1 MTVAPIPPG
10 YTSIT
15 PWMISR
21 NTLALM
27 DYLTKA
33 FDAEDLGTMVD
44 EHGVVGHAEMRIG
57 NAIVMMFDARP
68 EWPTTPAFLR
78 LYVDDADATH
88 RQAVAAGGTSVTEV
102 TELFWGDRVGRVRDP
117 FGNLYWIQTRV
128 ADLTEEQMMARMND
142 PEFVR
147 AMEYVQSANFF
158 PGSPTEQP

>member
-1 MTVAPIPPG
+1 
-10 YTSIT
+10 
-15 PWMISR
+15 
-21 NTLALM
+21 
-27 DYLTKA
+27 
-33 FDAEDLGTMVD
+33 MVD

-68 EWPTTPAFLR
+68 EWPATPAFLR
-78 LYVDDADATH
+78 LYVADADATH

-158 PGSPTEQP
+158 PGSPAEQS